1 MAHNFHSNAA
11 ALIIAAAKKSG
22 LLDGIAEALCFIDKV
37 PYPSFD
43 CPACE
48 LLGNLADAFDEHAV
62 LPNLTIEQFYGE
74 GVDIP
79 RYTEEELRPYFSVP
93 FDVHV
98 ATTPPRFD
106 IDFNKIFPIDSTPIA
121 NT

>member
-22 LLDGIAEALCFIDKV
+22 LFDEIAEALCFIDKV

-62 LPNLTIEQFYGE
+62 LPNLTIRRFAVG

-79 RYTEEELRPYFSVP
+79 ADAGGSAHRARRRAAR
-93 FDVHV
+93 HRKRR
-98 ATTPPRFD
+98 TPHTAPG
-106 IDFNKIFPIDSTPIA
+106 
-121 NT
+121 